1 MRIVPTLQVIR
12 NDLVIFPIQEFF
24 YGKISRLHK
33 FVSLGFK
40 RFCLSCNAGNVFW
53 VARCARLL
61 AQLSFARILFECSS
75 PPPPTTPPT
84 NFNIISLYNILVYLL
99 PFKIESQFSTFSI
112 LI

>member
-1 MRIVPTLQVIR
+1 MRIVPKLQVIR
-12 NDLVIFPIQEFF
+12 NDLVIFPMQEFF

-33 FVSLGFK
+33 FVSLGIK

-61 AQLSFARILFECSS
+61 AQLSFARIRFECPSPP

-84 NFNIISLYNILVYLL
+84 NFNLISLYNILVYLL
-99 PFKIESQFSTFSI
+99 PFMIVSQFSTF
-112 LI
+112 